1 MATIKKTTYINTELE
16 WAEAQLKSWKAYVDA
31 NPLHELKDRIEWK
44 PTAKGGML
52 PMVIASIE
60 AQGKFVQETMKNY
73 LALVEVVSPDPS
85 GLSENCVEA
94 PVDICTSEL
103 EIPLGSCVIEVEI
116 MRPSESAVCEV
127 EEPSMVGA
135 VVRIV
140 PSG

>member
-16 WAEAQLKSWKAYVDA
+16 WAEAQLVSWKQYVDA

-73 LALVEVVSPDPS
+73 LALVEVVDKLRSA
-85 GLSENCVEA
+85 EEAKVELRGKG
-94 PVDICTSEL
+94 EL
-103 EIPLGSCVIEVEI
+103 YGAAA
-116 MRPSESAVCEV
+116 ESLIN
-127 EEPSMVGA
+127 
-135 VVRIV
+135 RR
-140 PSG
+140 